1 MGHRVGGSRMHF
13 HHQNSGIPDRVEQH
27 HNMEGKMFQQVQPVR

>member
-13 HHQNSGIPDRVEQH
+13 HHQVSGIPDRVEQH
-27 HNMEGKMFQQVQPVR
+27 HNEVQQVQPVR